1 MTTKI
6 SGNVSIAE
14 ITRDE
19 MQRSGYLLSILFLVL
34 ALSVPVKGQNT
45 VTPPRED
52 NQFWNE
58 TQIVKHLNE
67 KRDLVF
73 IGVIRLGRDWHRP
86 VDERAGLGYAFKV
99 NPHLT
104 IMPTY
109 LFVSYQP
116 FPGRLINEHRLV
128 MNVTG
133 KFSLRK
139 FTFTDRNLF
148 ERRVRHSN
156 PDFTVYRNRL
166 QIDHP
171 ARIGNFEFKPFI
183 ADEVWYSTQTL
194 QGKDAG
200 WFRNRISVGIL
211 KQFTK
216 HFYGEFFYLHQ
227 HDGVSRPG
235 NIPVVG
241 TLFKYTL

>member
-1 MTTKI
+1 MTLSSKTLTHIAGRMKLRGAFTI
-6 SGNVSIAE
+6 LATLMLPALVCGARAQSIVS
-14 ITRDE
+14 
-19 MQRSGYLLSILFLVL
+19 
-34 ALSVPVKGQNT
+34 
-45 VTPPRED
+45 PPRSD

-73 IGVIRLGRDWHRP
+73 IGVIRIGRDWHRP
-86 VDERAGLGYAFKV
+86 VDERAGMGYAIKV

-133 KFSLRK
+133 KFNLSK

-156 PDFTVYRNRL
+156 PDFSVYRNRL

-171 ARIGNFEFKPFI
+171 ARLGSFEFKPFV
-183 ADEVWYSTQTL
+183 ADEVWYSTQTVS
-194 QGKDAG
+194 GRNAG
-200 WFRNRISVGIL
+200 WFRNRISAGIL

-227 HDGVSRPG
+227 NDGLSRPG
-235 NIPVVG
+235 NINVIG
-241 TLFKYTL
+241 TFFRYTL